1 MRIVFFGTP
10 VFASEILSFL
20 LDQIKQQ
27 NQKKQAIEIC
37 AIVTQPDREK
47 NHLHIAEVKR
57 LHQTLNLSMPLF
69 QPEKASNPEFIQEIS
84 VLKPDLFIVAAY
96 GQILK
101 KALLDIPVKGAINIH
116 SSLLPKYR
124 GAAPM
129 HRTLIAG
136 EKTSGVTIMQMNEKM
151 DEGDILNQS
160 ALRIS
165 EEMNLGDLQEGLIKL
180 SGPLLMKTVEEIAKG
195 TLKPQKQDHALAT
208 YAPKIKPEELWLD
221 WKLSAQDLHN
231 RIRAFA
237 PFPGARCWIEI
248 GAEGNRKQLKVL
260 KSQIVDLK
268 GVVGEVL
275 KAEPGRL
282 IVACG
287 AKALEVQVLKL
298 EGKRELKAA
307 DFLRGLREPISFVVN
322 A

>member
-1 MRIVFFGTP
+1 MKIVFFGTP
-10 VFASEILSFL
+10 VFASEILAFL
-20 LDQIKQQ
+20 LDQKNQ
-27 NQKKQAIEIC
+27 NQNIEIC

-47 NHLHIAEVKR
+47 NHLHVSEVKK
-57 LHQTLNLSMPLF
+57 LYQALNLSVPLF
-69 QPEKASNPEFIQEIS
+69 QPEKASNPEFIEKIKA
-84 VLKPDLFIVAAY
+84 LKPDLFIVAAY
-96 GQILK
+96 GQILR
-101 KALLDIPVKGAINIH
+101 KALLDIPVKGSINVH

-136 EKTSGVTIMQMNEKM
+136 EKTTGVTIMQMDEKM

-165 EEMNLGDLQEGLIKL
+165 EEMNLGELQAGLIKL
-180 SGPLLMKTVEEIAKG
+180 SGPLLLKTVEEVEKG
-195 TLKPQKQDHALAT
+195 TLKPQKQDHTLAT

-237 PFPGARCWIEI
+237 PLPGARCWVGI
-248 GAEGNRKQLKVL
+248 GGDKRKQLKVL
-260 KSQIVDLK
+260 KSQVVDYK
-268 GVVGEVL
+268 GVAGEVI

-287 AKALEVQVLKL
+287 EKALEVQVLKP
-298 EGKRELKAA
+298 EGKKEMKAA
-307 DFLRGLREPISFVVN
+307 DFLRGFRERISFVVN
-322 A
+322 F